1 MAAAAFFA
9 VAARAPDPAPSTA
22 SAMTTPVAGKVVMRE
37 EDVVRGR
44 GREVIFQIKS
54 DTRREMWTG
63 RKKRQK

>member
-1 MAAAAFFA
+1 
-9 VAARAPDPAPSTA
+9 
-22 SAMTTPVAGKVVMRE
+22 MTTPVAGKVVMRE